1 MAYYHL
7 LVTALL
13 CSRLA
18 GVQAT
23 QLSPDAFVK
32 KGFDFI
38 VIGGGTT
45 GLALATRIS
54 DNPSLTVG
62 IIEAGQFLIDNNI
75 TIPYPNYDW
84 NLVTEPDA
92 RLNNRQMPLRRG
104 RILGGTSAINGMV
117 HSRGSKTEYGGLEQL
132 NNPGWNFNFIQSGIK
147 KSENWTP
154 PRQFEQTQ
162 FFANNDPQNH
172 GTKGVIH
179 TSVYPFYGDV
189 VHPFFAASQK
199 LGIAVNRAMSSG
211 DSTGIWTLNGGIDQ
225 KNVSRSYSANVTK
238 IATQTKSGRIV
249 ATGVQFVSQ
258 RQAYTALV
266 KGEVIIS
273 AGAIQTPQILE
284 LSGIG
289 NKTLLEL
296 LSIPVKVDLPGVGE
310 NFHDHFGAIPTFQTL
325 SNFTGQDVLADPNGA
340 EQQLEQYLTNRT
352 GMYTSLATT
361 LAFLPVQ
368 DFVSSAVAAQLKAD
382 LDGALKS
389 QPAHFKQSFDL
400 MRSWLDDPSVSQV
413 EIVLFPS
420 LVTGL
425 PEPGKRYYS
434 VAVFLQHPWSRGSVI
449 HIKSANPLAAPAI
462 KGNYLGAPGDFDAKL
477 LIEAIHWVL
486 KVTQTEPLKS
496 ATIAVPNPS
505 LNATD
510 AELRAFIAAGG
521 STEWHFLGMASML
534 PRSQRG
540 VVDAGRF
547 SAVYG
552 PKALFLVGFS
562 TVGIGSLING
572 FSVSG
577 PF

>member
-1 MAYYHL
+1 MVYYHL

-13 CSRLA
+13 CSRFV

-32 KGFDFI
+32 KEFDFI

-45 GLALATRIS
+45 GVALATRIS

-75 TIPYPNYDW
+75 TIPGFYGRAFGNPNYDW
-84 NLVTEPDA
+84 NFVTEPDA
-92 RLNNRQMPLRRG
+92 RLNNRQMPLHRG
-104 RILGGTSAINGMV
+104 KILGGTSAINGMV
-117 HSRGSKTEYGGLEQL
+117 HSRGSKTEYDAFQ
-132 NNPGWNFNFIQSGIK
+132 Q
-147 KSENWTP
+147 
-154 PRQFEQTQ
+154 
-162 FFANNDPQNH
+162 
-172 GTKGVIH
+172 
-179 TSVYPFYGDV
+179 
-189 VHPFFAASQK
+189 

-211 DSTGIWTLNGGIDQ
+211 DSAGIWTLNGGIDQ
-225 KNVSRSYSANVTK
+225 KNVSRSYSANSYYLPNASRKNLILLSGAQVTK
-238 IATQTKSGRIV
+238 IVTQAKSGRVV

-258 RQAYTALV
+258 RQTYTALV
-266 KGEVIIS
+266 RGEVIVS

-289 NKTLLEL
+289 NKRLLES

-310 NFHDHFGAIPTFQTL
+310 NFHDHFGAILTFQTL
-325 SNFTGQDVLADPNGA
+325 SNFTGQDVLADPKGA
-340 EQQLEQYLTNRT
+340 EQQLQQYLTNRT

-361 LAFLPVQ
+361 LAFLPMQ
-368 DFVSSAVAAQLKAD
+368 DFVSPAVAVRLKAD

-400 MRSWLDDPSVSQV
+400 MRSWLDDHSVPQV

-420 LVTGL
+420 LVTGP

-434 VAVFLQHPWSRGSVI
+434 VAVFLQHPWSRGSI

-462 KGNYLGAPGDFDAKL
+462 KGNYLGAPGDFDTKL

-486 KVTQTEPLKS
+486 NVTQTEPLKS
-496 ATIAVPNPS
+496 ATVAALNPS
-505 LNATD
+505 LNATGAD
-510 AELRAFIAAGG
+510 LRAFIAAGG
-521 STEWHFLGMASML
+521 STEWHLSGTASML

-540 VVDAGRF
+540 VVDAELK
-547 SAVYG
+547 VYG
-552 PKALFLVGFS
+552 TKNIRVCDNSILPVDIGTHPTATLYGIAEQVAEALR
-562 TVGIGSLING
+562 IGRWS
-572 FSVSG
+572 
-577 PF
+577 